1 MHLSKKAG
9 NTSVKNRLVTGI
21 KLLLQD
27 LWNIR
32 IAILVFA
39 IYFVIGRKLL
49 YSLCPMV
56 IMTGFPC
63 PGCGLTRA
71 MFMVLR
77 GDFAGAWK
85 MHPFIYG
92 VIILVGWFCVRRYI
106 QRKET
111 KSLGKW
117 VILLCVGLILYYV
130 YRMVRYFP
138 GDAPM
143 SYYYGSVGYRVW
155 EIVKGGK

>member
-1 MHLSKKAG
+1 MEYPHCDSCICNLFCYRKKVFIQ
-9 NTSVKNRLVTGI
+9 SVSNG
-21 KLLLQD
+21 D
-27 LWNIR
+27 HE
-32 IAILVFA
+32 
-39 IYFVIGRKLL
+39 
-49 YSLCPMV
+49 
-56 IMTGFPC
+56 GFPC

-92 VIILVGWFCVRRYI
+92 VIILVGWFGVRRYI
-106 QRKET
+106 QRKGT

-155 EIVKGGK
+155 EIIRSGRNYL

>member
-1 MHLSKKAG
+1 MEYPHCDSCICNLFCYRKKVFIQSVSNGDHDGISLSGMRAYK
-9 NTSVKNRLVTGI
+9 SV
-21 KLLLQD
+21 
-27 LWNIR
+27 
-32 IAILVFA
+32 
-39 IYFVIGRKLL
+39 
-49 YSLCPMV
+49 
-56 IMTGFPC
+56 
-63 PGCGLTRA
+63 
-71 MFMVLR
+71 FMVLR

-92 VIILVGWFCVRRYI
+92 VIILVGWFGVRRYI

-155 EIVKGGK
+155 EIIRSGRNYL

>member
-1 MHLSKKAG
+1 M
-9 NTSVKNRLVTGI
+9 
-21 KLLLQD
+21 LLQD

-32 IAILVFA
+32 IAILLFA
-39 IYFVIGRKLL
+39 IYFVIGRKFL

-92 VIILVGWFCVRRYI
+92 VIILVGWFGVRRYI

-117 VILLCVGLILYYV
+117 VILGIAPECNVYSWTENNGILCVPNGKVFSGRCSDELLLWKRGI
-130 YRMVRYFP
+130 P
-138 GDAPM
+138 G
-143 SYYYGSVGYRVW
+143 VGDN
-155 EIVKGGK
+155 

>member
-1 MHLSKKAG
+1 M
-9 NTSVKNRLVTGI
+9 
-21 KLLLQD
+21 LLQD

-39 IYFVIGRKLL
+39 IYFIIGRKFL
-49 YSLCPMV
+49 YSLC
-56 IMTGFPC
+56 
-63 PGCGLTRA
+63 TRA

-92 VIILVGWFCVRRYI
+92 VIILVGWFGVRRYI

-138 GDAPM
+138 GDTPM

-155 EIVKGGK
+155 EIIRSGRNYL

>member
-1 MHLSKKAG
+1 M
-9 NTSVKNRLVTGI
+9 NRSIGKIFREAVCLFF
-21 KLLLQD
+21 QD

-32 IAILVFA
+32 VAILIFA
-39 IYFVIGRKLL
+39 VYFLVGSRVL

-56 IMTGFPC
+56 VVTGLPC

-71 MFMVLR
+71 AFRILH
-77 GDFAGAWK
+77 GDFVGAWK

-92 VIILVGWFCVRRYI
+92 VIVLAVWFCVRRYI
-106 QRKET
+106 LKKEV

-117 VILLCVGLILYYV
+117 VIILCLGMMVYYV

-138 GDAPM
+138 GEAPM
-143 SYYYGSVGYRVW
+143 SYYGGNVMRRVFG
-155 EIVKGGK
+155 IVKSVWAR

>member
-1 MHLSKKAG
+1 MHLSKKVG
-9 NTSVKNRLVTGI
+9 NTSVENRLIAGI
-21 KLLLQD
+21 KMLLQD

-39 IYFVIGRKLL
+39 IYFVIGRKFL

-71 MFMVLR
+71 MFMVL
-77 GDFAGAWK
+77 
-85 MHPFIYG
+85 
-92 VIILVGWFCVRRYI
+92 VGWFGVRRYI

-143 SYYYGSVGYRVW
+143 SYYYGSVGYRGW
-155 EIVKGGK
+155 EIIRSGRNYL

>member
-1 MHLSKKAG
+1 M
-9 NTSVKNRLVTGI
+9 
-21 KLLLQD
+21 LLQD

-39 IYFVIGRKLL
+39 IYFVIGRKFL

-92 VIILVGWFCVRRYI
+92 VIILVGWFGMGDTYREKKRRV
-106 QRKET
+106 
-111 KSLGKW
+111 LGN
-117 VILLCVGLILYYV
+117 G
-130 YRMVRYFP
+130 
-138 GDAPM
+138 
-143 SYYYGSVGYRVW
+143 
-155 EIVKGGK
+155 

>member
-1 MHLSKKAG
+1 
-9 NTSVKNRLVTGI
+9 
-21 KLLLQD
+21 
-27 LWNIR
+27 
-32 IAILVFA
+32 
-39 IYFVIGRKLL
+39 
-49 YSLCPMV
+49 MV

-92 VIILVGWFCVRRYI
+92 VIILVGWFGVRRYI

-130 YRMVRYFP
+130 YRMVRHFP

-155 EIVKGGK
+155 EIIRSGRNYL

>member
-1 MHLSKKAG
+1 M
-9 NTSVKNRLVTGI
+9 
-21 KLLLQD
+21 LLQD

-39 IYFVIGRKLL
+39 IYFIIGRKFL
-49 YSLCPMV
+49 Y
-56 IMTGFPC
+56 
-63 PGCGLTRA
+63 GLTRA

-92 VIILVGWFCVRRYI
+92 VIILVGWFGVRRYI

-138 GDAPM
+138 GDTPM

-155 EIVKGGK
+155 EIIRSGKNYL